1 MGCGH
6 RPWTGLGLSQDHVCN
21 MENQG
26 FPGSESSQ
34 LNLIKLTYPPSC
46 LPTID
51 LFLYCIDVRVHD
63 SGHSYSNI
71 DITIFRD
78 HEPIRV
84 EHSVTRCVALV
95 PSINNMRGQ
104 GQCMDIYYVDIQT
117 YICEHS
123 FIIAV
128 SRVQK

>member
-1 MGCGH
+1 MD
-6 RPWTGLGLSQDHVCN
+6 LSV
-21 MENQG
+21 
-26 FPGSESSQ
+26 
-34 LNLIKLTYPPSC
+34 
-46 LPTID
+46 
-51 LFLYCIDVRVHD
+51 YCIDVRVHD

-84 EHSVTRCVALV
+84 EHTVTRCVGLGT
-95 PSINNMRGQ
+95 SINNMRGQ
-104 GQCMDIYYVDIQT
+104 GQCMDIYYVDLQT

>member
-1 MGCGH
+1 MLQTWSCE
-6 RPWTGLGLSQDHVCN
+6 RPILVTHKLRADVNNGVLIKLSDFLKLGLSRDHVRN

-34 LNLIKLTYPPSC
+34 LNLIKLTYSPSC

-84 EHSVTRCVALV
+84 EHTVTRCVALD
-95 PSINNMRGQ
+95 PSIN
-104 GQCMDIYYVDIQT
+104 
-117 YICEHS
+117 
-123 FIIAV
+123 
-128 SRVQK
+128 

>member
-1 MGCGH
+1 MSLDIRNDLCIIHQGRG
-6 RPWTGLGLSQDHVCN
+6 RKGPESWPYSYVQVLLPQPCN
-21 MENQG
+21 KVTN
-26 FPGSESSQ
+26 
-34 LNLIKLTYPPSC
+34 PPSC

-84 EHSVTRCVALV
+84 EHTVTRCVALV
-95 PSINNMRGQ
+95 LVLI
-104 GQCMDIYYVDIQT
+104 
-117 YICEHS
+117 ICEARDS
-123 FIIAV
+123 AWIYIAWTYKLISV
-128 SRVQK
+128 NIGL